1 MTTNGSQGA
10 DNAQASS
17 GNEGIVYVL
26 TNPAMP
32 GLVKIGKTT
41 QDDVTTR
48 IRQLF
53 TTEVPYPFECAYAVK
68 VRNYSQVEKALHAAF
83 DPYRAYPANTR
94 REFFKIEPEQ
104 ARAILELIKIEDVTP
119 QETDSTQDTE
129 GIDDAGANEIGGRR
143 PNVNFGDLRI
153 PVGAELKFT
162 RKEATATV
170 VDDRSTVRYE
180 GEEFA
185 ISLLTGRLM
194 EASYYI
200 GPGRYWT
207 YKGRLLRDIY
217 NEFHGS

>member
-1 MTTNGSQGA
+1 MTMDDNQNA

-83 DPYRAYPANTR
+83 DPYRAYPVNTR
-94 REFFKIEPEQ
+94 REFFNIEPEQ
-104 ARAILELIKIEDVTP
+104 ARAILELIK
-119 QETDSTQDTE
+119 
-129 GIDDAGANEIGGRR
+129 N
-143 PNVNFGDLRI
+143 
-153 PVGAELKFT
+153 
-162 RKEATATV
+162 
-170 VDDRSTVRYE
+170 
-180 GEEFA
+180 
-185 ISLLTGRLM
+185 
-194 EASYYI
+194 
-200 GPGRYWT
+200 
-207 YKGRLLRDIY
+207 
-217 NEFHGS
+217 

>member
-1 MTTNGSQGA
+1 MTTNANQDA
-10 DNAQASS
+10 DNAQVPSD
-17 GNEGIVYVL
+17 NEGIVYVL

-41 QDDVTTR
+41 RDDVSLR
-48 IRQLF
+48 INELF
-53 TTEVPYPFECAYAVK
+53 TTEVPYPFDCAYAVK

-83 DPYRAYPANTR
+83 DPYRAYPSNTR

-129 GIDDAGANEIGGRR
+129 GIDSASVHEVSGRR

-170 VDDRSTVRYE
+170 VDDRNTLRYE
-180 GEEFA
+180 GEEVA

-207 YKGRLLRDIY
+207 YEGRLL
-217 NEFHGS
+217 